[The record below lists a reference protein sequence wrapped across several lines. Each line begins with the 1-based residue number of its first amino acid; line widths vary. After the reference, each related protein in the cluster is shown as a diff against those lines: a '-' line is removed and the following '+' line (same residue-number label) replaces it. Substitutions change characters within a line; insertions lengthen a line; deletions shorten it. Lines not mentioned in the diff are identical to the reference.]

1 MINKKIIFIL
11 LFINV
16 YFVVN
21 LFLGKNNIFN
31 FLSFK
36 KQIVK
41 LEEEQKSLL
50 LQRYKIE
57 KLYSFLSSPDQKDNN
72 DILDELIRQTT
83 QSSLPDEKIVLLN
96 NEDNK

>member
-16 YFVVN
+16 YFIIN